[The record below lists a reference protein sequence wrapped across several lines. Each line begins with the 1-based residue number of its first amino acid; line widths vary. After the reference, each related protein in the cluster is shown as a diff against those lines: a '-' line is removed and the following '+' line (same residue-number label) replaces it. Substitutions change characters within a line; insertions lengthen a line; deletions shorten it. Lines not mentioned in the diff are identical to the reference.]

1 MARGI
6 FRFKQFSVD
15 QTGCAMKINTDGVLL
30 GAFVETDNTAV
41 RILDIGAGTGV
52 IALMLAQRFPQAQI
66 DAVEVDQLAAETAAK
81 NFENSPF
88 ADRLKLHAQGFED
101 YFQQNPSTKYDL
113 IVSNPPFHIYSLQSK
128 ETSKALARH
137 ADEAFFERLIKAVA
151 HRLSENGSCWLVL
164 PLQTAELV
172 EKLSATYGLFT
183 NQVIEISSY
192 PDSPAHR
199 QILVLSRQ
207 EKTKLYSPF
216 IIYSSPKEYTP
227 EYREKLKDFLL
238 IFN

>member
-1 MARGI
+1 MAQGI

-30 GAFVETDNTAV
+30 GALVETDNTAIH
-41 RILDIGAGTGV
+41 ILDIGAGTGV

-66 DAVEVDQLAAETAAK
+66 GAVEVDQLAADTAAK

-88 ADRLKLHAQGFED
+88 ADRLTLHAQSFED
-101 YFQQNPSTKYDL
+101 YFQQSPFAKYDL
-113 IVSNPPFHIYSLQSK
+113 IVSNPPFHIYSLQSQ

-137 ADEAFFERLIKAVA
+137 ADEAFFERLIKAVVY
-151 HRLSENGSCWLVL
+151 HLSENGSCWLIL
-164 PLQTAELV
+164 PLQTAQLI
-172 EKLSATYGLFT
+172 EKLSSTYGLFA
-183 NQVIEISSY
+183 NQIIGVSSY

-216 IIYSSPKEYTP
+216 TIYSSPKEYTS